1 MRNVSSASSAK
12 MLGVSGTSFVGG
24 RSVPSRWYHS
34 SPSFNVTTRGQVFWL
49 SCLVVAVILSGMG
62 VVYSKFL
69 SRSLFVELQQ
79 VRASRDHVD
88 MEWGRLQLELATQGA
103 LGRVMR
109 IANERLQMQ
118 VPAAEQIVVVK

>member
-1 MRNVSSASSAK
+1 M
-12 MLGVSGTSFVGG
+12 
-24 RSVPSRWYHS
+24 
-34 SPSFNVTTRGQVFWL
+34 FWL
-49 SCLVVAVILSGMG
+49 SCLVVALILSGMA

-103 LGRVMR
+103 LGRVML

>member
-1 MRNVSSASSAK
+1 MS
-12 MLGVSGTSFVGG
+12 
-24 RSVPSRWYHS
+24 
-34 SPSFNVTTRGQVFWL
+34 RGQVFWL
-49 SCLVVAVILSGMG
+49 SCLVVAVILSGMA

-88 MEWGRLQLELATQGA
+88 MEWGRLQLELATQGS

>member
-1 MRNVSSASSAK
+1 MS
-12 MLGVSGTSFVGG
+12 
-24 RSVPSRWYHS
+24 
-34 SPSFNVTTRGQVFWL
+34 RGQVFWL
-49 SCLVVAVILSGMG
+49 SCLVVAVVLSGMA